1 MFLKVQKIWYQFKS
15 RQMCIY
21 GIFKDDLG
29 FYYFQGRET
38 TRFLKIQV
46 IVNMPPLKNPKQID
60 VFNGM
65 ALFYKCFIK
74 NFDAIMA
81 LITKLNRKTKT
92 FLRRA
97 FCTEITQRKI
107 LDAGHQWPTTYRDMH
122 DYYRSC
128 DACQRTGGLVI
139 QSLAKLVTSLLE

>member
-1 MFLKVQKIWYQFKS
+1 
-15 RQMCIY
+15 MCIY

-97 FCTEITQRKI
+97 FCTEIT
-107 LDAGHQWPTTYRDMH
+107 
-122 DYYRSC
+122 
-128 DACQRTGGLVI
+128 
-139 QSLAKLVTSLLE
+139 